1 MSGFV
6 DALEARAIEP
16 CRRGNP
22 DSWFPDTL
30 APAPDVT
37 IGERDGIVM
46 SMPGIE
52 ANESELRER
61 LAAIVRATPL
71 LMQVL
76 SVARHLCLPDWLV
89 FSGAVYQPVL
99 NHLTGRPLDFGIKDY
114 DLAYFDVSDLSYEAE
129 DEVIRRVKAAFD
141 EPLRSMVEV
150 RNQARVH
157 LWFEAKFGEPYT
169 PLSCT
174 AEALER
180 FASATF
186 AVGVRL
192 ESDDR
197 LHIESPFGLADLF
210 ALRLRPNPRRR
221 TVGLRPAS
229 ADVRRRWPEVVI
241 DDEPRFSC

>member
-1 MSGFV
+1 MLG
-6 DALEARAIEP
+6 DEA
-16 CRRGNP
+16 
-22 DSWFPDTL
+22 S
-30 APAPDVT
+30 
-37 IGERDGIVM
+37 
-46 SMPGIE
+46 
-52 ANESELRER
+52 ESELRER
-61 LAAIVRATPL
+61 LTEIVRATPP

-76 SVARHLCLPDWLV
+76 LVARHLRLPDWLV

-114 DLAYFDVSDLSYEAE
+114 DLGYFDMSDLSYEAE
-129 DEVIRRVKAAFD
+129 DEVIRRVKAAFE
-141 EPLRSMVEV
+141 EPLRSAVEV

-197 LHIESPFGLADLF
+197 LHIVAPSVSPICSHCVCGPILAERRSVSPGPRRMCDAAGLKSSLRTSHRSGTGM
-210 ALRLRPNPRRR
+210 ALRIAPSGALVAARATSRLGPGVSGR
-221 TVGLRPAS
+221 A
-229 ADVRRRWPEVVI
+229 
-241 DDEPRFSC
+241 EP